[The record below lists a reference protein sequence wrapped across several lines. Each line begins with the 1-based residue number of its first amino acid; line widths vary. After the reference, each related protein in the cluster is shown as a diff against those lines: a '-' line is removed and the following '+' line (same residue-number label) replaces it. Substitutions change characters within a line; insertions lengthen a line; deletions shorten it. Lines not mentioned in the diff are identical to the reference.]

1 VRIFFTFTGGRG
13 HVDPLLP
20 FATAAQAAGHSV
32 AFAGRPS
39 ILPSVEALGFEVY
52 ATEEAR
58 TNEPPERI
66 PLLELDA
73 EREERDFR
81 DAFGDR
87 IARDRATRML
97 ALCADWQ
104 PDLVVS
110 EETDFGSMIAAER
123 LGLSHATVLVLVA
136 GFVYPGLVAEPLDAL
151 RAEHGLSPDQDL
163 SMPSRYLVL
172 APLPPSFRDPAFPL
186 PATAHAFR
194 PLTPGGAGND
204 APPPPWP
211 LRVQGA
217 PTIYFTLGTV
227 FNLESGDLF
236 ERVLAG
242 LGDLRVNVVATVGSQ
257 IDPAEFGSLPENV
270 HVERYIPQSL
280 VLPHCDA
287 VVSHGGS
294 GSVLGSLAF
303 GLPMVLIPMG
313 ADQPLNAARC
323 EKLGAARVLD
333 AIAATPETVREAVSS
348 VLSDSAYRSAA
359 ERMRD
364 EIAALP
370 GPEEA
375 VPLLERLATEK
386 RAVVSSR

>member
-1 VRIFFTFTGGRG
+1 MRIFFTFTGGRG

-323 EKLGAARVLD
+323 EKLGAARVID